1 MCCRKFICINDNID
15 HNKEGADVARMV
27 LRDFYES
34 MFPVPSQFEL
44 PRQYRNR
51 FLYLWELNEWKQE
64 QETRELYFKVSL
76 VVMMSLTTCL
86 FFYGKVSL
94 YCLH

>member
-1 MCCRKFICINDNID
+1 
-15 HNKEGADVARMV
+15 MV

-51 FLYLWELNEWKQE
+51 FLYLWELNEWYDREALYHVIQCIVRKRE
-64 QETRELYFKVSL
+64 QELREFYFKLSL
-76 VVMMSLTTCL
+76 VVMMLLTTCL
-86 FFYGKVSL
+86 FFYGKVRL
-94 YCLH
+94 FIVYPHHHDNCL

>member
-1 MCCRKFICINDNID
+1 MAFKMINENASLVLQQLDWVRKNQRKFICINDNID

-51 FLYLWELNEWKQE
+51 FLYLWELNEW
-64 QETRELYFKVSL
+64 
-76 VVMMSLTTCL
+76 
-86 FFYGKVSL
+86 YGKVMHV
-94 YCLH
+94 CIM

>member
-1 MCCRKFICINDNID
+1 
-15 HNKEGADVARMV
+15 MV

-86 FFYGKVSL
+86 FFYGKLVQL
-94 YCLH
+94 RRKLNLLLPRRHREHMEC